1 MMKTLARVA
10 QELMGRGAV
19 VKPLSSRAELI
30 LKISYSPSPDARF
43 WRQDKGFGDLLSSS
57 PVHTDARDG
66 EDYDGGVKA
75 RRGKTLRC
83 VFAEDI
89 WIIYIGKSHGPM
101 LFTAFDVVYSIIV
114 GF

>member
-1 MMKTLARVA
+1 MRV
-10 QELMGRGAV
+10 
-19 VKPLSSRAELI
+19 
-30 LKISYSPSPDARF
+30 LK
-43 WRQDKGFGDLLSSS
+43 DKDFGDLFSGS
-57 PVHTDARDG
+57 PVNTDARDE

-83 VFAEDI
+83 VFGEDM

-114 GF
+114 CF